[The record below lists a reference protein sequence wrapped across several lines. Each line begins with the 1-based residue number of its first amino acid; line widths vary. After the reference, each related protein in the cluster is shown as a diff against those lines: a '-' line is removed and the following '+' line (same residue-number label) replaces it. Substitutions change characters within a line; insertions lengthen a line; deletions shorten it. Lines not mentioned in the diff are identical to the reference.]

1 MKEVLKKI
9 VKFDFTPTILFY
21 VLFMVLTGL
30 LVYVDTQPV
39 GLGGSLIGLASINKP
54 VFDTIGTSLLWYTIT
69 EILGKIAI
77 LYMVGFGIYGLVQ
90 WVNRQKLRRVDKDL
104 FVLAF
109 LYVLIVA
116 CYVVFEIFIVN
127 FRPVLV
133 TTKPEASYPSSH
145 TMLVVCVMA
154 TAIMQF
160 HERFKNKKVLR
171 IITEVISA
179 AILVATVVG
188 RLLSGV
194 HWLTDIIGALL
205 LSATLVS
212 FYYALVKRVRVYEAN
227 RPKGKKVKKAKKSKQ
242 KKNKKDVK
250 EKASS
255 NNREKK
261 EKPSEKEIR
270 EKRKAKR
277 AEKARKKK
285 NNT

>member
-9 VKFDFTPTILFY
+9 VKFDFTPTILLY

-171 IITEVISA
+171 IITEIISA

-242 KKNKKDVK
+242 NKKDVK